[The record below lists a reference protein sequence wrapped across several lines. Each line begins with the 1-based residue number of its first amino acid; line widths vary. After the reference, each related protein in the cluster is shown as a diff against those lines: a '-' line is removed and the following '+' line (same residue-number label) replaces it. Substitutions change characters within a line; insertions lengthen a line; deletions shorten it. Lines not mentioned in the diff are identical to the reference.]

1 MVKATKRKKNIFDY
15 EADWVP
21 QKGRVFTMKAS
32 TKEEDQREDQRAQGD
47 KIKTDAEGED
57 RAYAQGDTY
66 VEDNKLFVAGS
77 HTLTDWF
84 DDVTKI
90 PQWQYV
96 PPGLNVGID
105 FMNSWLGKKLLG
117 TGDLRQAERYK
128 AGREALLSNKKI
140 DWVGGHSLGGAVALQ
155 LQKDFPNRV
164 KQTVTWGAPVWDPL
178 GTQKAEVGQENVDRK
193 SNKGDLVSIFDNSAK
208 KTNHPNAFS
217 SGSLWHD
224 YHNQEAAGGTLGGR
238 RIVPKTAP
246 KMNTIDKTTP
256 IVPNTAAIDNTK
268 KETWETQPFDSAFQ
282 ALIPY
287 SLTEEKQEKE

>member
-1 MVKATKRKKNIFDY
+1 MVKARKRKKNIFDY

-47 KIKTDAEGED
+47 KIKTDADGED

-96 PPGLNVGID
+96 PPGLNVVID

-193 SNKGDLVSIFDNSAK
+193 SNRGDLVSIFDNSAK

-224 YHNQEAAGGTLGGR
+224 YHNKEEAGGTLGGKP
-238 RIVPKTAP
+238 IVPKTTP

-268 KETWETQPFDSAFQ
+268 KETWETQPFESAFQ

>member
-96 PPGLNVGID
+96 PPGLNVVID

-178 GTQKAEVGQENVDRK
+178 GTQKAEVGQENIDRK
-193 SNKGDLVSIFDNSAK
+193 SNRGDLVSIFDNSAK

-224 YHNQEAAGGTLGGR
+224 YHNTEEAGGTLGGR

-246 KMNTIDKTTP
+246 KMNTIDTTTP
-256 IVPNTAAIDNTK
+256 IVPNIDNTT
-268 KETWETQPFDSAFQ
+268 KETWETQPFESAFQ

>member
-1 MVKATKRKKNIFDY
+1 MVKATKRKKDIFDY

-21 QKGRVFTMKAS
+21 QKGHAFMMKQS
-32 TKEEDQREDQRAQGD
+32 KKEAEKRDQKAPGD

-66 VEDNKLFVAGS
+66 VEDDKLYIAGS
-77 HTLTDWF
+77 HTLRDWF

-105 FMNSWLGKKLLG
+105 FMNSWLGKRLLG
-117 TGDLRQAERYK
+117 TGDLRQSERYK
-128 AGREALLSNKKI
+128 AGREALLNNKKI
-140 DWVGGHSLGGAVALQ
+140 DWAGGHSLGGAVALQ

-164 KQTVTWGAPVWDPL
+164 KKTVTWGAPVLDL
-178 GTQKAEVGQENVDRK
+178 FGTQKAEVGQENVDRQ
-193 SNKGDLVSIFDNSAK
+193 SNRGDIVSIFDNSAK
-208 KTNHPNAFS
+208 KTNHPDPFS

-238 RIVPKTAP
+238 KIVPKTAP
-246 KMNTIDKTTP
+246 KLTT
-256 IVPNTAAIDNTK
+256 IDNTTK
-268 KETWETQPFDSAFQ
+268 TTWESQPFDPIDIV
-282 ALIPY
+282 IPP
-287 SLTEEKQEKE
+287 SQTEEKQEKE